1 MERPVSPEKGPKK
14 GSQND
19 RGPVRMGETAV
30 PAPGK
35 GREGRSAQRKDQ
47 RKTHGYDR
55 GPVWMGKR
63 RFPRRKR
70 DGKAGPSRER
80 TKERPTDMSVSLF
93 GWGKRRLSRRGR
105 SQRRRT
111 GGRSVQRKDQGK
123 AHGYE
128 REPVWMGETAVLAPE
143 KGRAGRNVQSKD
155 LFGWGKRRF
164 LCRGRDGQAG
174 QPRKRSRKGHG
185 LGRGSM
191 KRQFPHW
198 GRTEGGGR
206 EGRSVQR
213 IDQGKAH
220 GMTVGLSW
228 RRVASRPW
236 GRGGGRWFPR
246 RACCPTGSA
255 PRAGLRCA

>member
-1 MERPVSPEKGPKK
+1 MDMTVGLFE
-14 GSQND
+14 
-19 RGPVRMGETAV
+19 
-30 PAPGK
+30 
-35 GREGRSAQRKDQ
+35 
-47 RKTHGYDR
+47 
-55 GPVWMGKR
+55 WGKR
-63 RFPRRKR
+63 RLPRRGRDGKAGQPRKRSRKGLGLTAGRFRWEKRQFSRRGR

-80 TKERPTDMSVSLF
+80 AQESPRTDCGPVS
-93 GWGKRRLSRRGR
+93 
-105 SQRRRT
+105 
-111 GGRSVQRKDQGK
+111 
-123 AHGYE
+123 
-128 REPVWMGETAVLAPE
+128 MGETEAPAPG
-143 KGRAGRNVQSKD
+143 KGREGRNVQSKD

-164 LCRGRDGQAG
+164 LCRRRDGQAG
-174 QPRKRSRKGHG
+174 QPRKRPRKGHG
-185 LGRGSM
+185 LGHGSM

-206 EGRSVQR
+206 EGRSVR
-213 IDQGKAH
+213 RNGQGKAH